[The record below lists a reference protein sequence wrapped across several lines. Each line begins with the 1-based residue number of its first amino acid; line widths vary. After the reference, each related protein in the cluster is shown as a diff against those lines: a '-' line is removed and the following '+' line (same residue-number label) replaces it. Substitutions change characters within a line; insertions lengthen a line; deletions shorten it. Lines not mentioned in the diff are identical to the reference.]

1 MEDRLVTVWGI
12 QGVPDILRE
21 DVAFTP
27 RAHRATMQVL
37 AGEARRSLRLRLLE
51 ERRKKD
57 TYIRVRCAVQKTS
70 STITLKF

>member
-37 AGEARRSLRLRLLE
+37 AGEARQALRQSILQ
-51 ERRKKD
+51 ERRKK
-57 TYIRVRCAVQKTS
+57 TRFLRHRNVLQKTH